1 MNRWNRWQVIST
13 GYEWAVFELSKS
25 GWWTHRAEFNT
36 HTEALAY
43 ADRMARTVEV
53 TLPRIG
59 SQFTHKQRATPSDDD
74 ITITKVNSNNYQIR
88 YAEDMGADGRGIDM
102 LADELKP
109 LALALLAHHYRSTAP

>member
-13 GYEWAVFELSKS
+13 GYEWAVFELSKG
-25 GWWTHRAEFNT
+25 GWWVHRAEFTT
-36 HTEALAY
+36 HAEALSY

-59 SQFTHKQRATPSDDD
+59 GQFTYKQRAIPSYDD
-74 ITITKVNSNNYQIR
+74 ITLTKVNPTNYQIR
-88 YAEDMGADGRGIDM
+88 YAEDMSEDGRGIDM

-109 LALALLAHHYRSTAP
+109 LALALLAHHYKQEKQ